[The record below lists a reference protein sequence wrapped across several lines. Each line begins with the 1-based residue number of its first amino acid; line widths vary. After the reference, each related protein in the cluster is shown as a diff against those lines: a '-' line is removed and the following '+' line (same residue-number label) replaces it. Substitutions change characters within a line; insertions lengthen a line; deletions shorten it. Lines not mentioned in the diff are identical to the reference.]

1 MSLLIDN
8 PFLEW
13 MGVTLSAWSPGYA
26 ELRLPVTASLGNR
39 IGRVQG
45 GVLCTL
51 LDAAAGYSGLYAAP
65 GEAPLR
71 SVSLSLTTNFI
82 DSAEGEVLVAKGY
95 VERKGRSIYFA
106 RGEVW
111 LDGALLL
118 ATAVGTFKYGG
129 PGRPG
134 P

>member
-1 MSLLIDN
+1 MAVLSIDN

-26 ELRLPVTASLGNR
+26 EMRLSTSPSLGNR
-39 IGRVQG
+39 TGRVQG
-45 GVLCTL
+45 GVICTL
-51 LDAAAGYSGLYAAP
+51 LDAAAGYSGLYSDP
-65 GEAPLR
+65 GEPPLH

-82 DSAEGEVLVAKGY
+82 DSGDGSVLVAKGY

-111 LDGALLL
+111 LDGSRLL
-118 ATAVGTFKYGG
+118 ATAVGTFKY
-129 PGRPG
+129 RSAA
-134 P
+134 